1 MTKPMQWDEA
11 QIGRRFRLRDLHVL
25 FTVAQSGSMGKA
37 ALKLGVSQPTVSE
50 VVAGLENLVGAQLFE
65 RSARGIQLTP
75 YGDALLK
82 RSQNVFDELK
92 QGLRD
97 LQYLSDPTV
106 GELRIGCPE
115 SITSSILPP
124 VLDNFWRQHP
134 QVRVHTSPASGS
146 VLDLPQLR
154 AREIDLFVGLTQT
167 ERGGDEFD
175 VETLFNDRAVVAVGL
190 TNPLARRRKV
200 SFEELM
206 IHPWLMTGQHSR
218 NYQIL
223 VEATRTRGLQMPRIV
238 LDSMSVHMRT
248 RLLATGPYVTMLPN
262 SVLRSN
268 AERFS
273 LKMLNVD
280 IPADPWPVVIATLK
294 NRVLTPLALKF
305 VDHLRACVRNCL
317 KLQ

>member
-11 QIGRRFRLRDLHVL
+11 QIGRKFRLRDLHVL

-115 SITSSILPP
+115 IDYKL
-124 VLDNFWRQHP
+124 N
-134 QVRVHTSPASGS
+134 TSP
-146 VLDLPQLR
+146 R
-154 AREIDLFVGLTQT
+154 A
-167 ERGGDEFD
+167 
-175 VETLFNDRAVVAVGL
+175 
-190 TNPLARRRKV
+190 
-200 SFEELM
+200 
-206 IHPWLMTGQHSR
+206 GQF
-218 NYQIL
+218 
-223 VEATRTRGLQMPRIV
+223 
-238 LDSMSVHMRT
+238 
-248 RLLATGPYVTMLPN
+248 LATASASTRPHESGQWFG
-262 SVLRSN
+262 S
-268 AERFS
+268 
-273 LKMLNVD
+273 
-280 IPADPWPVVIATLK
+280 
-294 NRVLTPLALKF
+294 
-305 VDHLRACVRNCL
+305 
-317 KLQ
+317 